1 MIGVNVDI
9 TDRERADAQREL
21 LLAELNH
28 RVKNTLAVVQ
38 AIAHQTLKN
47 TDLDKARVAFDGRLA
62 ALAAAHNLL
71 TQANWESASLEQIIR
86 DALHAQATSADRL
99 VTSGPRVLLPPKQ
112 ALAIT
117 MALHELFTNAVK
129 YGAFSDVSGRIEL
142 DWNVSGAPE
151 PRLTINWRERGGPAV
166 VPPQHKGFG
175 SMLLE
180 RTLALDLDGEVAT
193 EFRPEGLVCTIEA
206 PIPAPRHGP

>member
-71 TQANWESASLEQIIR
+71 TQANWESASL
-86 DALHAQATSADRL
+86 DADRSRLVCTRMEPVADRL

-129 YGAFSDVSGRIEL
+129 YGAFSR
-142 DWNVSGAPE
+142 
-151 PRLTINWRERGGPAV
+151 REGTDRAGVAGFRRSMSRG
-166 VPPQHKGFG
+166 
-175 SMLLE
+175 
-180 RTLALDLDGEVAT
+180 
-193 EFRPEGLVCTIEA
+193 
-206 PIPAPRHGP
+206 

>member
-71 TQANWESASLEQIIR
+71 TQANWESAPLEQIVQDSSARAR
-86 DALHAQATSADRL
+86 DHRKPAGH
-99 VTSGPRVLLPPKQ
+99 
-112 ALAIT
+112 
-117 MALHELFTNAVK
+117 F
-129 YGAFSDVSGRIEL
+129 GAACSV
-142 DWNVSGAPE
+142 APE
-151 PRLTINWRERGGPAV
+151 ASSRDHNGA
-166 VPPQHKGFG
+166 
-175 SMLLE
+175 
-180 RTLALDLDGEVAT
+180 A
-193 EFRPEGLVCTIEA
+193 
-206 PIPAPRHGP
+206 

>member
-129 YGAFSDVSGRIEL
+129 YGAFSDESGRIEL

-151 PRLTINWRERGGPAV
+151 PRLTINWREGGGPAV
-166 VPPQHKGFG
+166 VPPQH
-175 SMLLE
+175 
-180 RTLALDLDGEVAT
+180 
-193 EFRPEGLVCTIEA
+193 
-206 PIPAPRHGP
+206 